1 MATGMFSGEY
11 TPCSTTQADPRPNTS
26 PNSSFSLEV
35 GSSAGISSPLIFMMP
50 SGPMCRSCL
59 RKRSP
64 SLPISE
70 KMLFSISLT
79 YSQSICRFIFFLPR
93 ISPYSKI
100 ITALALE

>member
-11 TPCSTTQADPRPNTS
+11 TPCSTTQAEPRPNTS
-26 PNSSFSLEV
+26 PNYNFSLEV
-35 GSSAGISSPLIFMMP
+35 GSSAGMSYPLIFMIP

-59 RKRSP
+59 RNLRP

-79 YSQSICRFIFFLPR
+79 SSQSICRFIFFLPR
-93 ISPYSKI
+93 ITANSKK
-100 ITALALE
+100 